1 MRGWNG
7 PETQV
12 LIWCLTGSG
21 QPAAGGGSLFVM
33 DDALYD
39 DGSLALFDEEW
50 LPARVTFHRFGGG
63 ALRTRPS
70 VTEKRSEQTTSARHG
85 GEAEDACQA

>member
-33 DDALYD
+33 DHALYD
-39 DGSLALFDEEW
+39 DGSLALIDEEMVIRRYYF
-50 LPARVTFHRFGGG
+50 PSFRARSIAYTAVR
-63 ALRTRPS
+63 
-70 VTEKRSEQTTSARHG
+70 
-85 GEAEDACQA
+85 D